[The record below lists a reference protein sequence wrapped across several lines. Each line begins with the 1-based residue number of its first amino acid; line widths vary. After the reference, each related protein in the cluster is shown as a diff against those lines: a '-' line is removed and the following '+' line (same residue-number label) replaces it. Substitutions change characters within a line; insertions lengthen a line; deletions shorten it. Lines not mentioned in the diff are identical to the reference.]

1 MNNHLGEKPKLTKGF
16 TEKRSTVE
24 PRYDRF
30 IRVACAKIDEVLT
43 RAPRT
48 TKNRKKSSLSTLH
61 KMINKSDIQLILTD
75 LESQEA
81 YIY

>member
-1 MNNHLGEKPKLTKGF
+1 MSGPIGSRVLPLTSAHTTPVNAPPNH
-16 TEKRSTVE
+16 
-24 PRYDRF
+24 
-30 IRVACAKIDEVLT
+30 
-43 RAPRT
+43 